1 MIRRV
6 AWALYWRV
14 RAVVRLYRH
23 ATWSERAALTGYA
36 ARELASHA
44 PMPNNGG
51 VREAWIRLRGFDV
64 LVAVGRYE
72 LGGYMDVWLQ
82 RGYEQL
88 PDFRSSDGWL
98 VVDVGA
104 NVGFFTLRQVALG
117 ARVVALEPNPDVYRR
132 LVSTVERNRLAD
144 RVRVLSCAAGRSP
157 GVAEL
162 SVGAATVTGTV
173 LAGAAPRGNDR
184 FVVEVVPLDSVLAAE
199 PRVDLLKID
208 TEGAEVE
215 VLAGAAVTLRRS
227 ERVVLEWHDAALRAE
242 ARALLTSAGFE
253 AVLAHGSIDY
263 YRRGERSTSARA

>member
-1 MIRRV
+1 MIGRV
-6 AWALYWRV
+6 AWAMYWRV
-14 RAVVRLYRH
+14 RAIVRLYRH
-23 ATWSERAALTGYA
+23 ATWPERVALTAYA
-36 ARELASHA
+36 TREIASHVPLPVA
-44 PMPNNGG
+44 GLP
-51 VREAWIRLRGFDV
+51 RDAWIRLRGFDV

-88 PDFRSSDGWL
+88 PDFRSSSSWL

-117 ARVVALEPNPDVYRR
+117 ARVIALEPNPDARGR
-132 LVSTVERNRLAD
+132 LVSTIEHNGLAD
-144 RVRVLSCAAGRSP
+144 RVQILPCAAGRTA

-173 LAGAAPRGNDR
+173 LVGVAAAARDR
-184 FVVEVVPLDSVLAAE
+184 FVVDVLPLDIILMAE
-199 PRVDLLKID
+199 PRIDLLKID

-215 VLAGAAVTLRRS
+215 VLAGAAAALQRTD
-227 ERVVLEWHDAALRAE
+227 RVVLEWHSPALRAE
-242 ARALLTSAGFE
+242 AGALLEAAGFH

-263 YRRGERSTSARA
+263 YRSGERADAS

>member
-1 MIRRV
+1 MIRRLG
-6 AWALYWRV
+6 WALYWRA
-14 RAVVRLYRH
+14 RAIVRLYRH
-23 ATWSERAALTGYA
+23 ATWPERGALSGYA
-36 ARELASHA
+36 ARELVSHV
-44 PMPNNGG
+44 PLPLRGMR
-51 VREAWIRLRGFDV
+51 VAWIRLRGFDV

-88 PDFRSSDGWL
+88 PDFRSRAGWL

-117 ARVVALEPNPDVYRR
+117 ARVIALEPNPDVRER
-132 LVSTVERNRLAD
+132 LVSTVERNGLSD
-144 RVRVLSCAAGRSP
+144 RVEVLSCAAGRTA

-173 LAGAAPRGNDR
+173 IAGVAPAGHDR
-184 FVVEVVPLDSVLAAE
+184 FVVEVLPLDTMLAAE

-215 VLAGAAVTLRRS
+215 VLAGAAAVLRRT
-227 ERVVLEWHDAALRAE
+227 ERVVLEWHTAALRAE
-242 ARALLTSAGFE
+242 AGALLTVAGFQ

-263 YRRGERSTSARA
+263 YRGGER

>member
-1 MIRRV
+1 MIRRLG
-6 AWALYWRV
+6 WALYWRA
-14 RAVVRLYRH
+14 RAIVRLFRD
-23 ATWSERAALTGYA
+23 ATWPERGALSGYA
-36 ARELASHA
+36 ARELVSHVPLPRRA
-44 PMPNNGG
+44 
-51 VREAWIRLRGFDV
+51 REAWIRLRGFDV

-88 PDFRSSDGWL
+88 PDFCSRAGWL

-117 ARVVALEPNPDVYRR
+117 ARVIALEPNPDVHAR
-132 LVSTVERNRLAD
+132 LASTVERNGLSD
-144 RVRVLSCAAGRSP
+144 RVRVLSCAAGRTA

-173 LAGAAPRGNDR
+173 IAGVAPAGHDR
-184 FVVEVVPLDSVLAAE
+184 FVVEVLPLDTMLAAE
-199 PRVDLLKID
+199 SRVDLLKID

-215 VLAGAAVTLRRS
+215 VLAGAVAVLRRT
-227 ERVVLEWHDAALRAE
+227 ERVVLEWHTAALRAE
-242 ARALLTSAGFE
+242 AGALLTAAGFK

-263 YRRGERSTSARA
+263 YRSGART